1 MIDNSGTVQ
10 TKADLSAQGTP
21 CGYMRI
27 LSEVWLMKKELWIK
41 RIFVFWLGLTAVFS
55 SLCCFAIQYYSDAVP
70 DTLHVTSG
78 EIQTFDYDL
87 PLTGTIQLKES
98 DADSMVVSLGQTVQ
112 LVAENLAEYEMEL
125 KLLGIFSVKTVSLEV
140 VDRTYVIPGGIPIGI
155 YIETEGVMVV
165 SVEAVETASGSVSP
179 AEYVLQTGDYI
190 LAVNGEAVDSK
201 SDMVSIVEKSGGES
215 LILTVNRNNQV
226 FDTKVTPVRN
236 KEGEYQLGI
245 WIRDNAQGIGTLT
258 YMDELGSFGALG
270 HGIHDSDTGEIV
282 HLEQGSL
289 YETEILAVKK
299 GESGSP
305 GELTGV
311 IEYRADQLL
320 GDIYQNN
327 EYGIF
332 GSCHTALRSRMT
344 QWESLAVGYPEEVD
358 TGAAQIICTVDGERR
373 FYDVEITAVRTD
385 ASEQNKALEITV
397 TDPELLELTGGIVQG
412 LSGSP
417 IIQDDKVIGAVT
429 HVFVNAP
436 QKGYG
441 VFLTTML
448 EQ

>member
-1 MIDNSGTVQ
+1 
-10 TKADLSAQGTP
+10 
-21 CGYMRI
+21 
-27 LSEVWLMKKELWIK
+27 MKKGQWIK
-41 RIFVFWLGLTAVFS
+41 RTFISLLGLSAVLS
-55 SLCCFAIQYYSDAVP
+55 SLCSFAIQYYSAAVP
-70 DTLHVTSG
+70 DILHVTSG
-78 EIQTFDYDL
+78 EIQTLDYDL
-87 PLTGTIQLKES
+87 PLTGTIQLKENEE
-98 DADSMVVSLGQTVQ
+98 DSMVVSLGRTVQ
-112 LVAENLAEYEMEL
+112 LLAENLADYEMEL

-155 YIETEGVMVV
+155 YIETEGVMIV
-165 SVEAVETASGSVSP
+165 SVDTVETAGGAVSP
-179 AEYVLQTGDYI
+179 AEYVLQNGDYI
-190 LAVNGEAVDSK
+190 LAVNGETVDSK
-201 SDMVSIVEKSGGES
+201 SDVVRAVEESGGES
-215 LILTVNRNNQV
+215 LILTINRNQQV
-226 FDTKVTPVRN
+226 FDAKVTPVQN
-236 KEGEYQLGI
+236 EEGGYQLGI

-299 GESGSP
+299 GEASSP

-320 GDIYQNN
+320 GDIYRNN

-332 GSCHTALRSRMT
+332 GSCNSTLRSRVS
-344 QWESLAVGYPEEVD
+344 QWESVAVGYPEEVE
-358 TGAAQIICTVDGERR
+358 TGYAQMICTVDGERKY
-373 FYDVEITAVRTD
+373 YDVEITAVHTD
-385 ASEQNKALEITV
+385 SSDQNKALEITV
-397 TDPELLELTGGIVQG
+397 TDPELLEITGGIVQG

-417 IIQDDKVIGAVT
+417 IIQGDKVIGAVT
-429 HVFVNAP
+429 HVFVNSP

-441 VFLTTML
+441 IFLTTML